1 MLDIRLTFFSP
12 AAYSYGANAAG
23 ASLDDQRAS
32 LGNGALRYFFEDYAF
47 DTDRREL
54 RRGPA
59 VVATTPQVFDLLDY
73 LIRNRD
79 RVVSKDDLVR
89 AIWNGRIVSDAALT
103 TRLNAVRSAIGDS
116 GEEQRLIKTLPRKGF
131 RFVGSVR
138 EAQGPAS
145 GSVTDNPVEPPKLAL
160 SLPDKPSIAI
170 LPFTNLSSNPEQDY
184 FADGIVDDITTAL
197 SRFKSLFVIARNSSF
212 VYKGKSVDIK
222 QVGRDLGVR
231 YVLEGSVRR
240 TAGKIRIAGQL
251 IDVTTGA
258 HLWADRFESEMG
270 DIFDLQDRVTQQVV
284 GAVAREIDR
293 AEMERAS
300 RRTSG
305 NIDAVTETYRGLPH
319 IYWPT
324 TPEQNDAAFQ
334 HFKNAIAVD
343 PTFAPAYGGA
353 TSCLLWRRANRW
365 PVDVAADDSQLLSF
379 AERIKEL
386 NTDDAL
392 ALSTIGYA
400 LFHNHLDFDTG
411 IELVDRAIRSNPNY
425 ASAYRRKG
433 LLQVWDGGS
442 DGAIANFE
450 HGMRLSPRDPFSFIS
465 MAGMAFAHF
474 NACRYG
480 EAAGW
485 ADKSIRASPRYVG
498 GLEVAIA
505 CYVGAGRLKDA
516 QRVAADCLRM
526 SPGWRRDP
534 DRRHGIRSPEV
545 RAKFREAFL
554 RAGLPE

>member
-1 MLDIRLTFFSP
+1 
-12 AAYSYGANAAG
+12 
-23 ASLDDQRAS
+23 
-32 LGNGALRYFFEDYAF
+32 LRYIFENYAF

-54 RRGPA
+54 HRGA
-59 VVATTPQVFDLLDY
+59 DVVTVAPQLFDLLDY
-73 LIRNRD
+73 LIRNRE
-79 RVVSKDDLVR
+79 RVVSKDDLIN

-103 TRLNAVRSAIGDS
+103 TRLNVARSVIGDS

-131 RFVGSVR
+131 RFVGPVR
-138 EAQGPAS
+138 EAQRPAS
-145 GSVTDNPVEPPKLAL
+145 VAVTDNPIEPPKPGLT
-160 SLPDKPSIAI
+160 LPDKPSIAV
-170 LPFTNLSSNPEQDY
+170 LPFTNLSSDPEQEY
-184 FADGIVDDITTAL
+184 FADGMVDDITTAL

-240 TAGKIRIAGQL
+240 AAGKVRIAGQL
-251 IDVTTGA
+251 IDATTGT
-258 HLWADRFESEMG
+258 HLWADRFEGEME
-270 DIFDLQDRVTQQVV
+270 DIFNLQDRVTQQVV
-284 GAVAREIDR
+284 GAIAPEIDR

-324 TPEQNDAAFQ
+324 NPENNDAAFQ

-353 TSCLLWRRANRW
+353 TSCLLWRRSNRW
-365 PVDVAADDSQLLSF
+365 PADIAADDAQLLSF
-379 AERIKEL
+379 AERVKEL

-392 ALSTIGYA
+392 ALSAIGYA
-400 LFHNHLDFDTG
+400 LFHNHLDCDAG
-411 IELVDRAIRSNPNY
+411 IELVDQAIRSNPNY
-425 ASAYRRKG
+425 TSAYRRKG
-433 LLQVWDGGS
+433 TLQVWDGGS
-442 DGAIANFE
+442 DAAIANFE
-450 HGMRLSPRDPFSFIS
+450 HGMRLSPRDPLSFIS
-465 MAGMAFAHF
+465 MIGIAFAHF

-485 ADKSIRASPRYVG
+485 ADKSIRTFPYYIG
-498 GLEVAIA
+498 GLRVAIA
-505 CYVGAGRLKDA
+505 CYVGAGRLEDA
-516 QRVAADCLRM
+516 QRVVADCLRL
-526 SPGWRRDP
+526 SPDWRRDP
-534 DRRHGIRSPEV
+534 DAKYGARSSEV
-545 RAKFREAFL
+545 RMKFREAFL

>member
-1 MLDIRLTFFSP
+1 
-12 AAYSYGANAAG
+12 
-23 ASLDDQRAS
+23 
-32 LGNGALRYFFEDYAF
+32 LRYFFEEYAF

-54 RRGPA
+54 HRGA
-59 VVATTPQVFDLLDY
+59 DVVSVAPQVFDLLDY
-73 LIRNRD
+73 LIRSRE
-79 RVVSKDDLVR
+79 RVVSKDDLIN
-89 AIWNGRIVSDAALT
+89 AIWNGRVVSDAALT
-103 TRLNAVRSAIGDS
+103 TRLNAARTAIGDS

-131 RFVGSVR
+131 RFVGPVL
-138 EAQGPAS
+138 EAPGAA
-145 GSVTDNPVEPPKLAL
+145 GAAVTDNPIEPQPTLV
-160 SLPDKPSIAI
+160 LPDKPSIAI
-170 LPFTNLSSNPEQDY
+170 LPFTNLSSDPEQDY
-184 FADGIVDDITTAL
+184 FADGMVDDITTAL

-240 TAGKIRIAGQL
+240 AAGKVRIAGQL
-251 IDVTTGA
+251 IDARTGA
-258 HLWADRFESEMG
+258 HLWADRFEGEIE

-284 GAVAREIDR
+284 GAIAPEIDR

-324 TPEQNDAAFQ
+324 NPENNDAAFQ

-353 TSCLLWRRANRW
+353 TSCLLWRRSNRW
-365 PVDVAADDSQLLSF
+365 PADIAADDGQLLSF
-379 AERIKEL
+379 AERVKEL

-400 LFHNHLDFDTG
+400 LFYNHLDLDTG

-433 LLQVWDGGS
+433 TLQAWDGGS
-442 DGAIANFE
+442 DAAIANFE
-450 HGMRLSPRDPFSFIS
+450 HGMRLSPRDPLSFIS
-465 MAGMAFAHF
+465 MIGIAFAHF

-480 EAAGW
+480 EAADW
-485 ADKSIRASPRYVG
+485 ADKSIRAFPYSYIG
-498 GLEVAIA
+498 GLQVAIA
-505 CYVGAGRLKDA
+505 CYVGAGRLEDA
-516 QRVAADCLRM
+516 QRVVADCLRL
-526 SPGWRRDP
+526 SPGWRRDRDAKYGP
-534 DRRHGIRSPEV
+534 RSPEV
-545 RAKFREAFL
+545 RMKFREAFL